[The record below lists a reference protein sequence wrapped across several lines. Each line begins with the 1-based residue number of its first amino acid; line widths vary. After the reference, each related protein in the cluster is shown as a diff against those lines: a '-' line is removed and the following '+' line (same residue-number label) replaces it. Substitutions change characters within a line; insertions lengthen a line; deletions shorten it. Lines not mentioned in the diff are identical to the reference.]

1 MSLVHNIR
9 PSSLDLNLL
18 RVFDVLLE
26 ERSVTRAGA
35 RLGLT
40 QSAVSHALN
49 RLRYMLNDELFVRG
63 PAGMQPTPRAVE
75 MGPQVHAALNQLQ
88 AALAPSDFDP
98 ATSERRFA
106 VVAGAYASAILAPP
120 MASRL
125 AQAAP
130 RCELLIAELAN
141 DVLER
146 TDARR
151 VDFMVGSVLAAPERF
166 ARETLLTE
174 ELVWVVRS
182 GHPVFAGERIEL
194 QTLVSVPHVV
204 IARSLPGLI
213 EDGGER
219 RAFVSRASWED
230 AGAFE
235 AALASRGLTRRVGV
249 SVPDTYTA
257 LAVASRT
264 DMATLIPRR
273 LALMSAQ
280 VGRVKL
286 IDPPYESP
294 AVDVSLLYLR
304 ERLAEPAM
312 VWMRDLIRGVAAGL

>member
-1 MSLVHNIR
+1 MHVLHEGGDVSQ
-9 PSSLDLNLL
+9 DLNLL

-26 ERSVTRAGA
+26 ERSVTRTGA

-49 RLRYMLNDELFVRG
+49 RLRYSLGDELFVRG

-106 VVAGAYASAILAPP
+106 VVTGAYASAILAPP
-120 MASRL
+120 LASRL
-125 AQAAP
+125 AEAAP
-130 RCELLIAELAN
+130 QAELMIAELAL

-146 TDARR
+146 MDARR

-166 ARETLLTE
+166 ARETILTE
-174 ELVWVVRS
+174 ELVWVVRTN
-182 GHPVFAGERIEL
+182 HPAFQGERIDL
-194 QTLVSVPHVV
+194 ATLVSVPHVV

-235 AALASRGLTRRVGV
+235 AALAARGLTRRVGV

-257 LAVASRT
+257 LSVASRT

-273 LALMSAQ
+273 LALLSAQ
-280 VGRVKL
+280 SGRVRL

-294 AVDVSLLYLR
+294 SVDVSLLYLH
-304 ERLAEPAM
+304 ERLAEPAIR
-312 VWMRDLIRGVAAGL
+312 WMHEAIRAVAASL

>member
-1 MSLVHNIR
+1 MNTAHN
-9 PSSLDLNLL
+9 LDLNLM

-26 ERSVTRAGA
+26 ERSVTRTGA

-63 PAGMQPTPRAVE
+63 PGGMHPTLRAVE
-75 MGPQVHAALNQLQ
+75 MGPQVHAALSQLQ

-120 MASRL
+120 LASRL
-125 AQAAP
+125 AESAP
-130 RCELLIAELAN
+130 QSELMIAELSL

-146 TDARR
+146 MDARR
-151 VDFMVGSVLAAPERF
+151 VDFMVSSVLAAPERY
-166 ARETLLTE
+166 ARETILTE
-174 ELVWVVRS
+174 ELVWVVRT
-182 GHPVFAGERIEL
+182 GNPAFQRDRIDL
-194 QTLVSVPHVV
+194 ATIVSVPHVV
-204 IARSLPGLI
+204 IARSLPGLV

-230 AGAFE
+230 AGALE
-235 AALASRGLTRRVGV
+235 AALASRSLTRQVGV

-273 LALMSAQ
+273 LALLSAQ
-280 VGRVKL
+280 GGRVKL

-294 AVDVSLLYLR
+294 TVDVSLLYLK
-304 ERLAEPAM
+304 ERLAEPAIR
-312 VWMRDLIRGVAAGL
+312 WMHELIRTVAASL

>member
-1 MSLVHNIR
+1 MTM
-9 PSSLDLNLL
+9 DLNLL

-49 RLRYMLNDELFVRG
+49 RLRYGLEDELFVRG
-63 PAGMQPTPRAVE
+63 PTGMQPTPRAVE

-98 ATSERRFA
+98 MTSERRFA
-106 VVAGAYASAILAPP
+106 VITGAYAGAILAPP
-120 MASRL
+120 LASRMAEL
-125 AQAAP
+125 APQA
-130 RCELLIAELAN
+130 ELMIAELAL

-146 TDARR
+146 LDARR
-151 VDFMVGSVLAAPERF
+151 ADFLVGSVLAAPDRF
-166 ARETLLTE
+166 ARETILTE
-174 ELVWVVRS
+174 TLVWVVRT
-182 GHPVFAGERIEL
+182 GHPGFQAKHIDLE
-194 QTLVSVPHVV
+194 TLVSTPHVV
-204 IARSLPGLI
+204 IARNLPGLI
-213 EDGGER
+213 EEGGER
-219 RAFVSRASWED
+219 RPFVSRASWED

-257 LAVASRT
+257 LSVASRT

-273 LALMSAQ
+273 LALLSAQ
-280 VGRVKL
+280 SGRVQL
-286 IDPPYESP
+286 IEPPYDSP
-294 AVDVSLLYLR
+294 SVDVSLLYLT
-304 ERLAEPAM
+304 ERLAEPA
-312 VWMRDLIRGVAAGL
+312 VAWMRDLIVSVAAAL

>member
-1 MSLVHNIR
+1 MIQ
-9 PSSLDLNLL
+9 DLNLL

-26 ERSVTRAGA
+26 ERSVTRTGA

-63 PAGMQPTPRAVE
+63 STGMQPTPRAVE
-75 MGPQVHAALNQLQ
+75 MGPQVHAALNQLA

-106 VVAGAYASAILAPP
+106 VMSGAYASAILAPP
-120 MASRL
+120 LASRL
-125 AQAAP
+125 AGAAP
-130 RCELLIAELAN
+130 RAELMIAELAPN
-141 DVLER
+141 VLER
-146 TDARR
+146 MDARR

-166 ARETLLTE
+166 ARETLLAE
-174 ELVWVVRS
+174 ELVWVVRK
-182 GHPVFAGERIEL
+182 GHPAFQDPHIDLATI
-194 QTLVSVPHVV
+194 VSTPHVV
-204 IARSLPGLI
+204 IARTLPGVTA
-213 EDGGER
+213 DGSER
-219 RAFVSRASWED
+219 RAFVGRASWED

-235 AALASRGLTRRVGV
+235 AALAARGLTRQVGV

-273 LALMSAQ
+273 LALLSAQ
-280 VGRVKL
+280 GGRVQL

-294 AVDVSLLYLR
+294 SVDISLLYLR
-304 ERLAEPAM
+304 ERLAEPAIA
-312 VWMRDLIRGVAAGL
+312 WMLDQIRTVAAGL